1 MVQTLKKDSL
11 ILVETAVAT
20 LLFGLTLY
28 NSDTEL
34 HINFSIMISLGLYYM
49 IFIELTRALFDFV
62 FGEEHKFKVRYIYDL
77 GIIFLV
83 REILVVITANHHHIE
98 EEFSY
103 LIVSGSIL
111 VVLFILRIVDAK
123 VFNYN
128 NKCDTCIHHY
138 KKEH

>member
-1 MVQTLKKDSL
+1 MVQTIKKDSL
-11 ILVETAVAT
+11 TLVETIVAT
-20 LLFGLTLY
+20 IIFGITLY
-28 NSDTEL
+28 YSEKP
-34 HINFSIMISLGLYYM
+34 IKIEFSSMISLGLYYM
-49 IFIELTRALFDFV
+49 IFIELIRALFDFV

-83 REILVVITANHHHIE
+83 REILVAITANHHHIE

-128 NKCDTCIHHY
+128 NKCDTCVHHY
-138 KKEH
+138 TKEY